1 VNKASADGRCTL
13 DAITEQARGRNRAVL
28 NDLRSVDVTKIRTA
42 LQELTAA
49 VRGQLEA
56 DETNAK

>member
-1 VNKASADGRCTL
+1 MVAARLTRSPNRPAD
-13 DAITEQARGRNRAVL
+13 ATEPFL

-56 DETNAK
+56 DQTNAK